1 VIGSRT
7 RSREIALQVLYSCDH
22 EERPDPAC
30 WEMTLADVEASPEV
44 KAFARELVA
53 GVLGQRDE
61 IDRLISGAADN
72 WDLSRLAVVDRNVL
86 RLSVHELLGRRD
98 IPAKVSIN
106 EAIELG
112 KRFSTAQ
119 SGAFINGIL
128 DRIRRDLN
136 LPVDDGP
143 LSGSAAA
150 EDLAGEAAGA
160 AAEGA
165 GAGAGAGAADAD
177 AETSSPPPRD

>member
-1 VIGSRT
+1 VIGSRS

-22 EERPDPAC
+22 EEHPDASR
-30 WEMTLADVEASPEV
+30 WELTLADAEASAEV
-44 KAFARELVA
+44 KSFAHELVA

-136 LPVDDGP
+136 LPVDEGP
-143 LSGSAAA
+143 SN
-150 EDLAGEAAGA
+150 GA
-160 AAEGA
+160 P
-165 GAGAGAGAADAD
+165 ADA
-177 AETSSPPPRD
+177 APE

>member
-1 VIGSRT
+1 MIGSRS

-22 EERPDPAC
+22 ENVPDRAC
-30 WEMTLADVEASPEV
+30 WQLTLEDTEASPEV
-44 KAFARELVA
+44 KAFARELVD
-53 GVLGQRDE
+53 GVLAQRDE
-61 IDRLISGAADN
+61 IDRLIAGAAEN

-136 LPVDDGP
+136 LPVDNDPADDVLAESQAGSSDESRADP
-143 LSGSAAA
+143 LDD
-150 EDLAGEAAGA
+150 ERDVTR
-160 AAEGA
+160 
-165 GAGAGAGAADAD
+165 ADA
-177 AETSSPPPRD
+177 PGGR